1 MGDVAS
7 PNALYPAAPAQPQS
21 ATNLL
26 ANPAQAVGIM
36 NGLNQLKLF
45 NAQYPALSQQPQAA
59 LEGQNISNATAE
71 QMQQEVA
78 SRAVSRIMGGY
89 LAGIKNPKGDDVR
102 SAAAF
107 AARSLPNVAARYP
120 DIISAAS
127 ETGRRNPGLLIN
139 SGLSPEGQS
148 GEVAGTPTQVGQQTI
163 IKVPTSN
170 MGTGRVTSLP
180 QGSDQSSAVMQADL
194 AREGS
199 YQSDINP
206 LRKALDLAVKLGPG
220 GMAPGSKGR
229 QEFES
234 FVYGLTPQLVP
245 KEMQDKI
252 KNYAELEKYLVNN
265 ASQRAQNLGPH
276 TNEGLA
282 TATTGSPNV
291 HINDLAG
298 VDLIK
303 AQLAIRNM
311 EHAQVLQ
318 AAKVGGP
325 NYTTAKAA
333 FSAQHDPRAY
343 AINTMSPEE
352 IQNLQKTLKGPERAR
367 FNQSLRAAID
377 SGVVERP

>member
-7 PNALYPAAPAQPQS
+7 PNALYPQPAPVAASSVNALSDPTKA
-21 ATNLL
+21 
-26 ANPAQAVGIM
+26 I
-36 NGLNQLKLF
+36 GLISGLQDYRLKQQQF
-45 NAQYPALSQQPQAA
+45 DALSQIPEAA
-59 LEGQNISNATAE
+59 LQGQNISNQTAL
-71 QMQQEVA
+71 QAQQEAA
-78 SRAVSRIMGGY
+78 SKAVHRVMGGY
-89 LAGIKNPKGDDVR
+89 LAGTKGTPDDVR
-102 SAAAF
+102 SAAAL
-107 AARSLPNVAARYP
+107 AARSFPEIATKYP
-120 DIISAAS
+120 DIITAAS
-127 ETGRRNPGLLIN
+127 EVGQKNPGLLIN
-139 SGLSPEGQS
+139 SGLTPESQS
-148 GEVAGTPTQVGQQTI
+148 GRVDTTDPNTGATYS
-163 IKVPTSN
+163 VPVTAAN
-170 MGTGRVTSLP
+170 MGRTAIQRSLP
-180 QGSDQSSAVMQADL
+180 AGGSESAQAMQDDL
-194 AREGS
+194 KREGS
-199 YQSDINP
+199 YASDVNP
-206 LRKALDLAVKLGPG
+206 LKKALELAQKLGPG

-234 FVYGLTPQLVP
+234 FVYGLAPSLVP
-245 KEMQDKI
+245 AGMQDKI

-318 AAKVGGP
+318 AAKTGGP

-333 FSAQHDPRAY
+333 FASQHDPRAY
-343 AINTMSPEE
+343 AIGTMSPDE
-352 IQNLQKTLKGPERAR
+352 IQKLQKTLKGPERAR

>member
-1 MGDVAS
+1 MMGDVPPPTSLYPS
-7 PNALYPAAPAQPQS
+7 PPQPGQNALAS
-21 ATNLL
+21 
-26 ANPAQAVGIM
+26 NPAQVIGLM
-36 NGLNQLKLF
+36 NGVNQLKLF
-45 NAQYPALSQQPQAA
+45 NAQYPALAERPGVD
-59 LEGQNISNATAE
+59 LATA
-71 QMQQEVA
+71 QMQQQEMA
-78 SRAVSRIMGGY
+78 SRAVGRIMGGY
-89 LAGIKNPKGDDVR
+89 LAGIPKPTDDDVR

-107 AARSLPNVAARYP
+107 AARSLPNVATQYP

-148 GEVAGTPTQVGQQTI
+148 QEVAGTPTAGGAETKLKI
-163 IKVPTSN
+163 PASN
-170 MGTGRVTSLP
+170 MGTARVVSLP
-180 QGSDQSSAVMQADL
+180 QGSEDSSRVMQGDL

-199 YQSDINP
+199 YASDINP
-206 LRKALDLAVKLGPG
+206 LKKALDLAQKLGPG

-234 FVYGLTPQLVP
+234 FVYGLMPQLVP
-245 KEMQDKI
+245 ASMQDKI

-265 ASQRAQNLGPH
+265 ASQRAQALGPH

-325 NYTTAKAA
+325 NYTAAKAA
-333 FSAQHDPRAY
+333 FSSQHDPRAY
-343 AINTMSPEE
+343 MINMMSPDE
-352 IQNLQKTLKGPERAR
+352 IKNLQTTLKGADRAK
-367 FNQSLRAAID
+367 FNQSLKAAID
-377 SGVVERP
+377 SGVIERP

>member
-1 MGDVAS
+1 MADLS
-7 PNALYPAAPAQPQS
+7 ALYPQPPQQN
-21 ATNLL
+21 TNLL
-26 ANPAQAVGIM
+26 ADPAKAIGLLSGI
-36 NGLNQLKLF
+36 QDYRLKQEQF
-45 NAQYPALSQQPQAA
+45 NALSQQPAAA
-59 LEGQNISNATAE
+59 LQGQNISNASA
-71 QMQQEVA
+71 QQAQQEAA

-89 LAGIKNPKGDDVR
+89 LAGIHKPGPDDVR

-107 AARSLPNVAARYP
+107 AARSLPDVATRYP

-127 ETGRRNPGLLIN
+127 ATGRRNPGLLIN

-148 GEVAGTPTQVGQQTI
+148 GEVTGTPTSAGQQTI
-163 IKVPTSN
+163 LKVPASN
-170 MGTGRVTSLP
+170 MGIGRVTSLP
-180 QGSDQSSAVMQADL
+180 QGSDISSSAMQADL

-206 LRKALDLAVKLGPG
+206 LRKALELAQKLGPG

-234 FVYGLTPQLVP
+234 FVYGLAPSLVP
-245 KEMQDKI
+245 ANMQDKI

-311 EHAQVLQ
+311 EHAQVMQ
-318 AAKVGGP
+318 AAKGGGP
-325 NYTTAKAA
+325 NYTTNKAA
-333 FSAQHDPRAY
+333 FSSLHDPRAY
-343 AINTMSPEE
+343 AINTMSPDD
-352 IQNLQKTLKGPERAR
+352 IKKLQATLKGPERAK

-377 SGVVERP
+377 SGVVERQ